1 MTMAKTNNDK
11 LAIKEE
17 KRAQKQEKALLKA
30 ENKKAQQA
38 EREELKKQSQTLAKN
53 QKEEKAERR
62 QQERDLR
69 REKRSKFREKRLQLQ
84 ESSLPL
90 DNAALIYPASKN
102 SEWNEIFRIS
112 AYLNGDVDPQKLQ
125 SALEK
130 TMQRFPY
137 YNVALHKGF
146 FWYYFQY
153 LEQKPKVMKEEFY
166 PCQPFDFRGD
176 KHLFRVLYYNKK
188 VTCEFFHSLC
198 DGFGGLNFMDCLLIN
213 YARECGL
220 QVDAKNFMINPN
232 DFYEQEE
239 LEDAFNRY
247 ADLKET
253 NSRKEKAAYQIVG
266 TPLVLGKLMV
276 TSGKISVAELKNA
289 AKTQNCSLNELLLAT
304 LMYAIN
310 VDRVEHKRKKPVKI
324 SLPIDCRRFFETKT
338 MRNFSSYKNFS
349 IEKQDATLADCIE
362 VAKAGMAEIDKEY
375 LMKNINAN
383 VLAQKNIFVRLM
395 PLYIKDLALKYSFNT
410 YGERLFSTAFSNL
423 GVLKVPDE
431 MREFV
436 ESFEVMIGRAKLN
449 SLNVAT
455 CSYNGTAVI
464 TFTRRIQQSN
474 VERVFFRT
482 LTSLGLS
489 IDLYSNV

>member
-1 MTMAKTNNDK
+1 MHMAKNKNEKITAKN
-11 LAIKEE
+11 E
-17 KRAQKQEKALLKA
+17 KRVRAQEQALLKA
-30 ENKKAQQA
+30 ENKKTQKEERAQ
-38 EREELKKQSQTLAKN
+38 LKKQAQDLAKIK
-53 QKEEKAERR
+53 KEEKVKRR
-62 QQERDLR
+62 QTERALR
-69 REKRSKFREKRLQLQ
+69 REKFSKFREKRLQLQ

-102 SEWNEIFRIS
+102 NEWNEIFRIS
-112 AYLNGDVDPQKLQ
+112 AYLKDEVDPQKLQ
-125 SALEK
+125 VALEK

-153 LEQKPKVMKEEFY
+153 LEQKPKVMQEELY

-213 YARECGL
+213 YARECGM

-232 DFYEQEE
+232 DIYDQEE

-247 ADLKET
+247 ADLKNT
-253 NSRKEKAAYQIVG
+253 NSRKEKSAYQVVG

-276 TSGKISVAELKNA
+276 TSGKMRVDKLKNV
-289 AKTQNCSLNELLLAT
+289 AKEQNCSLNELLLAT
-304 LMYAIN
+304 LLYSIN
-310 VDRVEHKRKKPVKI
+310 VDKVEHKRKKPVKV
-324 SLPIDCRRFFETKT
+324 SLPIDCRRFFQTKT

-349 IEKQDATLADCIE
+349 LEKQDATLADCIE
-362 VAKAGMAEIDKEY
+362 VAKAGMSEINKEY

-395 PLYIKDLALKYSFNT
+395 PLFIKDLALRYSFNT

-423 GVLKVPDE
+423 GLLKVPDE

-436 ESFEVMIGRAKLN
+436 DSFEVMIGRAKLN

-455 CSYNGTAVI
+455 CSYNGMAVV

-482 LTSLGLS
+482 LASLGIS
-489 IDLYSNV
+489 IDLYSN

>member
-1 MTMAKTNNDK
+1 MAKINNDK

-30 ENKKAQQA
+30 ENKKLQQA
-38 EREELKKQSQTLAKN
+38 ERVELKKQAQALAKI
-53 QKEEKAERR
+53 QKEEKTERQ
-62 QQERDLR
+62 QQERALR
-69 REKRSKFREKRLQLQ
+69 REKRSKLREKRLQLQ

-112 AYLNGDVDPQKLQ
+112 AYLKDDVDPQKLQ

-153 LEQKPKVMKEEFY
+153 LEQKPKIMQEEFY

-232 DFYEQEE
+232 DIYEQEE
-239 LEDAFNRY
+239 VEDAFNRY

-253 NSRKEKAAYQIVG
+253 NSRKEKSAYQIVG

-276 TSGKISVAELKNA
+276 TSGKISVTELKNA
-289 AKTQNCSLNELLLAT
+289 AKAQNCSLNELLLAT

-349 IEKQDATLADCIE
+349 LEKQDATLADCIE

-395 PLYIKDLALKYSFNT
+395 PLFIKDLALKYSFNT

-436 ESFEVMIGRAKLN
+436 ESFEVMIGRAKFN

-455 CSYNGTAVI
+455 CSYNGMAVI

-482 LTSLGLS
+482 LASLGLS